1 MTDAEI
7 LAKVKNGLGITTDFQ
22 DETLSVYIITVK
34 DFMRGA
40 GVSEEVLNSSAA
52 VGCILLGVN
61 DLWNYGSGEVKFSE
75 VFKMRLIQLSKEGAA
90 NV

>member
-7 LAKVKNGLGITTDFQ
+7 LEKVKKGLGITTDYQ

-40 GVSEEVLNSSAA
+40 GVSEEVLTSPAA

-61 DLWNYGSGEVKFSE
+61 DLWNYGSGDVKFSK
-75 VFKMRLIQLSKEGAA
+75 VFEMRLIQLTKEG
-90 NV
+90 